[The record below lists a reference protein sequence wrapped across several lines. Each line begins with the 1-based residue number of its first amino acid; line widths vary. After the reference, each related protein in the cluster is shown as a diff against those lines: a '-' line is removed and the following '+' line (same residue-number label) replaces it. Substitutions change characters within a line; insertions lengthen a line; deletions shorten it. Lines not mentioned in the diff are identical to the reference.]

1 VDGVVRS
8 VSNRDQ
14 VVRVDETGV
23 SGFELLESD
32 GIDVMNID
40 PIMDLITLDPKIA
53 TFISDDDPVP
63 SLAPLS

>member
-1 VDGVVRS
+1 

-14 VVRVDETGV
+14 VVRIDETGV

-32 GIDVMNID
+32 GIDVMDID
-40 PIMDLITLDPKIA
+40 PVVDLIALDPKIA
-53 TFISDDDPVP
+53 AFVSDDDPVS